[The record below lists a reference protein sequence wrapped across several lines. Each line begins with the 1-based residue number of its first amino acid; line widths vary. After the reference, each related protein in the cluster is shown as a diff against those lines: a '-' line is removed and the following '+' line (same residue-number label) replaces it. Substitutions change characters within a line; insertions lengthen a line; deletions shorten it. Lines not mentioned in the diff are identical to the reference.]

1 MVSVNRSSAPAAF
14 REPLPLKQLQSSYG
28 RPFRSN
34 MFIAHSGY
42 RTRYPLVAAA
52 TRGRLG

>member
-14 REPLPLKQLQSSYG
+14 REPLPPKQFQFSYG
-28 RPFRSN
+28 RPLRSN
-34 MFIAHSGY
+34 MFIAYSGY